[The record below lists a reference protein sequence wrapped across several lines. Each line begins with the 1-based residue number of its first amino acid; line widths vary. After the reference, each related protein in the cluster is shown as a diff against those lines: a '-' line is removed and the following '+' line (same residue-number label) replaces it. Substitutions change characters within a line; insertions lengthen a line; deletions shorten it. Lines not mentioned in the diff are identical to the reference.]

1 MQIAWL
7 FPGQGSQKL
16 GMGKDIIELNN
27 AKKRFERGLGRGLSS
42 LLGDQGVAIATGM
55 SGVTGASSHVSD
67 VFKTSDTNDGTPFF
81 GLREVPVEWINVGPW
96 QPRRR
101 FDRLALD
108 ELAASIRKN
117 GIVQPILLRPHPDYK
132 SRFQLVAGERR
143 WRAAQLAK
151 THEVPA
157 IIRDLTTTECYEIAL
172 VENIQ
177 RSDLSVIEEAQG
189 YQKLLET
196 NRYTQ
201 GQLSAIIGK
210 SRSHIANIL
219 RLLLLPESV
228 QILLLERKITM
239 GQARPLIGHKQ
250 SETLAK
256 TIMMRGLSARQA
268 EALAKKDAIST
279 PKILKKPGKSSD
291 IRALEQQAADKLGL
305 ALNIDWD
312 EAKERGSVI
321 INCLSLEQMT
331 GLLDRLGIR

>member
-1 MQIAWL
+1 MSPKAPAEKRL
-7 FPGQGSQKL
+7 QKN
-16 GMGKDIIELNN
+16 G
-27 AKKRFERGLGRGLSS
+27 AKKTPERGLGRGLSS

-55 SGVTGASSHVSD
+55 SGVTGAVSNGSD
-67 VFKTSDTNDGTPFF
+67 IQQTSGTSGGLSLS
-81 GLREVPVEWINVGPW
+81 GLREVPIEWINVGPW

-101 FDRLALD
+101 FDKLALD

-157 IIRDLTTTECYEIAL
+157 IIRDLNTAECYEIAL

-177 RSDLSVIEEAQG
+177 RIDLSVIEEAQG
-189 YQKLLET
+189 YQKLLDT

-201 GQLSAIIGK
+201 EQLSVIIGK

-219 RLLLLPESV
+219 RLLLLPEPV
-228 QILLLERKITM
+228 QTLLLERKITM

-250 SETLAK
+250 SEMLAK
-256 TIMMRGLSARQA
+256 TIVMRGLSARQA
-268 EALAKKDAIST
+268 EVLAKHDATST
-279 PKILKKPGKSSD
+279 QKMQKKHTKSSD
-291 IRALEQQAADKLGL
+291 IRALERKAADKLGL
-305 ALNIDWD
+305 VFNIDWD
-312 EAKERGSVI
+312 EAKERGKVVI
-321 INCLSLEQMT
+321 DCRSLDQIT
-331 GLLDRLGIR
+331 DLLDKLGIN

>member
-1 MQIAWL
+1 MSSKA
-7 FPGQGSQKL
+7 PVNKAP
-16 GMGKDIIELNN
+16 
-27 AKKRFERGLGRGLSS
+27 AKQNSVKKNRVKRGPERGLGRGLSS

-55 SGVTGASSHVSD
+55 SSLTGASSNASD
-67 VFKTSDTNDGTPFF
+67 ILQTPDTIGGIPSS

-101 FDRLALD
+101 FDRVALD

-117 GIVQPILLRPHPDYK
+117 GVVQPILLRPHPDYK

-151 THEVPA
+151 VHQVPS
-157 IIRDLTTTECYEIAL
+157 IIRDLNTAECYEIAL

-189 YQKLLET
+189 YQKLLDT

-201 GQLSAIIGK
+201 EQLSGIIGK

-250 SETLAK
+250 SEILAK
-256 TIMMRGLSARQA
+256 TIMMKGLSARQA
-268 EALAKKDAIST
+268 EVLAKKNVIST
-279 PKILKKPGKSSD
+279 QKMVKQPKKSSD
-291 IRALEQQAADKLGL
+291 IRALEQRATVKLGL
-305 ALNIDWD
+305 DFNIDWD
-312 EAKERGSVI
+312 EEKERGKVI
-321 INCLSLEQMT
+321 IDCQSLDQMT
-331 GLLDRLGIR
+331 DLLDRLGVR

>member
-1 MQIAWL
+1 MSTKA
-7 FPGQGSQKL
+7 PADKAPA
-16 GMGKDIIELNN
+16 
-27 AKKRFERGLGRGLSS
+27 AKKNGAKPPPERGLGRGLSS

-55 SGVTGASSHVSD
+55 SGVTGALPNGSD
-67 VFKTSDTNDGTPFF
+67 IQQTSGTSGGLSLS

-101 FDRLALD
+101 FDRLALE

-151 THEVPA
+151 TPEVPA
-157 IIRDLTTTECYEIAL
+157 IIRSLNTAECYEIAL

-177 RSDLSVIEEAQG
+177 RIDLSVIEEAQG
-189 YQKLLET
+189 YQKLLDT

-201 GQLSAIIGK
+201 EQLSVIIGK

-219 RLLLLPESV
+219 RLLLLPEPV
-228 QILLLERKITM
+228 QTLLLERKITM

-250 SETLAK
+250 SEMLAK
-256 TIMMRGLSARQA
+256 TIVMRGLSARQA
-268 EALAKKDAIST
+268 EVLAKHDAASSQ
-279 PKILKKPGKSSD
+279 KMQKKYTKSSD
-291 IRALEQQAADKLGL
+291 IRALERKAADKLGL
-305 ALNIDWD
+305 IFNIDWD
-312 EAKERGSVI
+312 EAKERGKVVI
-321 INCLSLEQMT
+321 GCRSLDQIT
-331 GLLDRLGIR
+331 DLLDKLGIN

>member
-1 MQIAWL
+1 MSPKA
-7 FPGQGSQKL
+7 PPKKNG
-16 GMGKDIIELNN
+16 
-27 AKKRFERGLGRGLSS
+27 AKRPPERGLGRGLSS

-55 SGVTGASSHVSD
+55 AGVAGAASNGSDIQQTSGTSAGLSVS
-67 VFKTSDTNDGTPFF
+67 

-117 GIVQPILLRPHPDYK
+117 GIVHPILLRRHPDYK

-151 THEVPA
+151 IHEVPA
-157 IIRDLTTTECYEIAL
+157 IIRELTTAECYEIAL

-189 YQKLLET
+189 YQKLLDT

-201 GQLSAIIGK
+201 EQLSVIIGK

-219 RLLLLPESV
+219 RLLLLPEPV
-228 QILLLERKITM
+228 QTLLLERKITM

-250 SETLAK
+250 SEMLAK
-256 TIMMRGLSARQA
+256 TIVMKGLSARQA
-268 EALAKKDAIST
+268 EALAKQGTVST
-279 PKILKKPGKSSD
+279 CLLYTSPSPRD
-291 IRALEQQAADKLGL
+291 
-305 ALNIDWD
+305 
-312 EAKERGSVI
+312 RG
-321 INCLSLEQMT
+321 
-331 GLLDRLGIR
+331 

>member
-1 MQIAWL
+1 MSPKA
-7 FPGQGSQKL
+7 PA
-16 GMGKDIIELNN
+16 DNAP
-27 AKKRFERGLGRGLSS
+27 AKKNGAKKSSERGLGRGLSS

-55 SGVTGASSHVSD
+55 AGVTGAASNGSD
-67 VFKTSDTNDGTPFF
+67 IQQTSGTSGGLALS
-81 GLREVPVEWINVGPW
+81 GLREVPIEWINVGPW

-101 FDRLALD
+101 FDKLALD

-157 IIRDLTTTECYEIAL
+157 IIRDLNTAECYEIAL

-177 RSDLSVIEEAQG
+177 RIDLSVIEEAQG
-189 YQKLLET
+189 YQKLLDT

-201 GQLSAIIGK
+201 EQLSAIIGK

-219 RLLLLPESV
+219 RLLLLPEPV
-228 QILLLERKITM
+228 QTLLLERKITM

-250 SETLAK
+250 SERLAK
-256 TIMMRGLSARQA
+256 TILMKGLSARQA
-268 EALAKKDAIST
+268 EVLAKQDATST
-279 PKILKKPGKSSD
+279 QKLQKKPTKSSD
-291 IRALEQQAADKLGL
+291 IRALERKAADKLGL
-305 ALNIDWD
+305 IFNIDWD
-312 EAKERGSVI
+312 EAKERGKVVI
-321 INCLSLEQMT
+321 DCRSLDQIT
-331 GLLDRLGIR
+331 DLLYKLGIN

>member
-1 MQIAWL
+1 MSSKAPVDKASTKIN
-7 FPGQGSQKL
+7 S
-16 GMGKDIIELNN
+16 
-27 AKKRFERGLGRGLSS
+27 AKKNPVKKGSERGLGRGLSS
-42 LLGDQGVAIATGM
+42 LLGDQGVAIATGIT
-55 SGVTGASSHVSD
+55 GVSSHVSD
-67 VFKTSDTNDGTPFF
+67 ISQTSDTIGGTPFS

-151 THEVPA
+151 IHEVPA
-157 IIRDLTTTECYEIAL
+157 IIRDLTTAECYEIAL

-189 YQKLLET
+189 YQKLLDT

-201 GQLSAIIGK
+201 EQLSGIIGK

-219 RLLLLPESV
+219 RLLLLPGPV
-228 QILLLERKITM
+228 QTLLLERKITM

-250 SETLAK
+250 SEMLAK
-256 TIMMRGLSARQA
+256 TIMMKGLSARQA
-268 EALAKKDAIST
+268 EALAKQDAIST
-279 PKILKKPGKSSD
+279 QKRLKKPTKSSD
-291 IRALEQQAADKLGL
+291 IRALEQRAADKLGL
-305 ALNIDWD
+305 AFNIDWD
-312 EAKERGSVI
+312 ESKERGKVI
-321 INCLSLEQMT
+321 IDCRSLDQMT
-331 GLLDRLGIR
+331 DLLDRLGIR

>member
-1 MQIAWL
+1 MA
-7 FPGQGSQKL
+7 
-16 GMGKDIIELNN
+16 
-27 AKKRFERGLGRGLSS
+27 
-42 LLGDQGVAIATGM
+42 
-55 SGVTGASSHVSD
+55 GVTGARSNGSD
-67 VFKTSDTNDGTPFF
+67 IQKTSGTIGGLPLS

-117 GIVQPILLRPHPDYK
+117 GIVQPILLRPHSEYK

-151 THEVPA
+151 IHEVPA
-157 IIRDLTTTECYEIAL
+157 IIRDLTTPECYEIAL

-189 YQKLLET
+189 YQKLLDT

-201 GQLSAIIGK
+201 EQLSEIIGK

-228 QILLLERKITM
+228 QNLLLERKITM

-250 SETLAK
+250 SEMLAK
-256 TIMMRGLSARQA
+256 TIVTKSLSARQA
-268 EALAKKDAIST
+268 EVLAKQDVISAR
-279 PKILKKPGKSSD
+279 KMRRKSGKSSD
-291 IRALEQQAADKLGL
+291 IRALEQKAADKLGL
-305 ALNIDWD
+305 AFNIDWD
-312 EAKERGSVI
+312 EVKERGKVSI
-321 INCLSLEQMT
+321 HCRSLDQMT
-331 GLLDRLGIR
+331 DLLDKLGIR

>member
-1 MQIAWL
+1 MSPKA
-7 FPGQGSQKL
+7 PADKVP
-16 GMGKDIIELNN
+16 
-27 AKKRFERGLGRGLSS
+27 AKKNGVKPPPERGVLGRGLSS

-55 SGVTGASSHVSD
+55 AGITGAESNGSD
-67 VFKTSDTNDGTPFF
+67 IQQTPGTSGGLPLS
-81 GLREVPVEWINVGPW
+81 GLREVPIEWINVGPW

-108 ELAASIRKN
+108 ELAVSIRKN

-157 IIRDLTTTECYEIAL
+157 IIRDLNTAECYEIAL

-177 RSDLSVIEEAQG
+177 RIDLSVIEEAQG
-189 YQKLLET
+189 YQKLLDT

-201 GQLSAIIGK
+201 EQLSVIIGK

-228 QILLLERKITM
+228 QTLLLERKITM

-250 SETLAK
+250 SEMLAK
-256 TIMMRGLSARQA
+256 TIVMRGLSARQA
-268 EALAKKDAIST
+268 EVLAKHDATST
-279 PKILKKPGKSSD
+279 QKMQKKQTKSSD
-291 IRALEQQAADKLGL
+291 IRALERKAADKLGL
-305 ALNIDWD
+305 IFNIDWD
-312 EAKERGSVI
+312 EAKERGKVVI
-321 INCLSLEQMT
+321 DCRSLDQIT
-331 GLLDRLGIR
+331 DLLDKLGIN

>member
-1 MQIAWL
+1 MSPKA
-7 FPGQGSQKL
+7 P
-16 GMGKDIIELNN
+16 
-27 AKKRFERGLGRGLSS
+27 AKKVPAKKNGANPPPERGLGRGLSS

-55 SGVTGASSHVSD
+55 AGVAGAASNGSGIQQTSGTSAGLSVS
-67 VFKTSDTNDGTPFF
+67 

-151 THEVPA
+151 THEIPA
-157 IIRDLTTTECYEIAL
+157 IVRDLNTAECYEIAL

-177 RSDLSVIEEAQG
+177 RIDLSVIEEAQG
-189 YQKLLET
+189 YQKLLDT

-201 GQLSAIIGK
+201 EQLSVIIGK

-228 QILLLERKITM
+228 QTLLLERKITM

-250 SETLAK
+250 SEMLAK
-256 TIMMRGLSARQA
+256 TIVMRGLSARQA
-268 EALAKKDAIST
+268 ELLAKHDATST
-279 PKILKKPGKSSD
+279 QKMQKKYTKSSD
-291 IRALEQQAADKLGL
+291 IRALERKAADKLGL
-305 ALNIDWD
+305 TFNIDWD
-312 EAKERGSVI
+312 EAKERGKVVI
-321 INCLSLEQMT
+321 DCRSLDQIT
-331 GLLDRLGIR
+331 NLFDKLGIN

>member
-1 MQIAWL
+1 MSSKA
-7 FPGQGSQKL
+7 PVDKTSTKKNKAKNNTVKKGS
-16 GMGKDIIELNN
+16 
-27 AKKRFERGLGRGLSS
+27 ERGLGRGLSS

-55 SGVTGASSHVSD
+55 SGITGASPHVSD
-67 VFKTSDTNDGTPFF
+67 IHQTSDTSGGTPFS

-96 QPRRR
+96 QPRRH

-151 THEVPA
+151 IHEVPA
-157 IIRDLTTTECYEIAL
+157 IIRDLTTAECYEIAL

-189 YQKLLET
+189 YQKLLDT

-201 GQLSAIIGK
+201 EQLSVIIGK

-219 RLLLLPESV
+219 RLLLLPEPV
-228 QILLLERKITM
+228 QTLLLERKITM

-250 SETLAK
+250 SEMLAK
-256 TIMMRGLSARQA
+256 TIMMKGLSARQA
-268 EALAKKDAIST
+268 EVLAKQNAVST
-279 PKILKKPGKSSD
+279 QKMPKKPKKPTKSSD
-291 IRALEQQAADKLGL
+291 IRALEQRAANKLGL
-305 ALNIDWD
+305 AFNIDWD
-312 EAKERGSVI
+312 EAKERGKVI
-321 INCLSLEQMT
+321 IDCQSLDQMT
-331 GLLDRLGIR
+331 DFLDRLGIR

>member
-1 MQIAWL
+1 MSPKA
-7 FPGQGSQKL
+7 PADKAPPKKNG
-16 GMGKDIIELNN
+16 
-27 AKKRFERGLGRGLSS
+27 AKKPPERGLGRGLSS

-55 SGVTGASSHVSD
+55 SGVTGAVPNGSD
-67 VFKTSDTNDGTPFF
+67 IQQTSGTSGALSLS
-81 GLREVPVEWINVGPW
+81 GLREVPIEWINVGPW

-101 FDRLALD
+101 FDKLALD

-157 IIRDLTTTECYEIAL
+157 IIRDLNTAECHEIAL

-177 RSDLSVIEEAQG
+177 RIDLSVIEEAQG
-189 YQKLLET
+189 YQKLLDT

-201 GQLSAIIGK
+201 EQLSVIIGK

-219 RLLLLPESV
+219 RLLLLPEPV
-228 QILLLERKITM
+228 QTLLLERKITM

-250 SETLAK
+250 SEMLAK
-256 TIMMRGLSARQA
+256 TIVMRGLSARQA
-268 EALAKKDAIST
+268 EVLAKHDST
-279 PKILKKPGKSSD
+279 STQKMQKKHTKSSD
-291 IRALEQQAADKLGL
+291 IRALERKAVDKLGL
-305 ALNIDWD
+305 VLNIDWD
-312 EAKERGSVI
+312 EAKERGKVVI
-321 INCLSLEQMT
+321 DCRSLDQIT
-331 GLLDRLGIR
+331 DLLDKLGIN